1 MLQLQ
6 DVTVKAGGRAI
17 VSGVSLA
24 LRAGELTALLGPNGA
39 GKSTLMKLMA
49 GELAPQSGQVR
60 FHGRLLADWTPS
72 ELARHRSVL
81 PQSNQLA
88 FPFTVFEVVRL
99 GVEARSSRVGLEREV
114 SAALERVDLAGFGAR
129 RFSELSGGEQQRVH
143 LARVLSQIGAP
154 VGEDGR
160 PRLLFLDEPTSSL
173 DIRHQIAV
181 LEIARTFSRAG
192 GAVLAIVHDLNL
204 AAAFADRIAIMER
217 GTLAADGT
225 PREVFTSEVLETVFG
240 LPLHIHAAEGRPP
253 HVVPRAYGADFSRS
267 AYQQV

>member
-1 MLQLQ
+1 MSLLCLH

-17 VSGVSLA
+17 VSGVGLA

-39 GKSTLMKLMA
+39 GKSTLMKVMT
-49 GELAPQSGQVR
+49 GELAPDRGEVR
-60 FHGRLLADWTPS
+60 FHDRPLRDWTLA
-72 ELARHRSVL
+72 ELARHRAVL

-99 GVEARSSRVGLEREV
+99 GVEARGARIGLERDV
-114 SAALERVDLAGFGAR
+114 TAALERVDLAGFGAR

-154 VGEDGR
+154 VGADAC

-181 LEIARTFSRAG
+181 LEIARAFVRAG
-192 GAVLAIVHDLNL
+192 GAVLAILHDLNL
-204 AAAFADRIAIMER
+204 AAAFADRIAIMEGGR
-217 GTLAADGT
+217 LAADGT
-225 PREVFTSEVLETVFG
+225 PHEVFRADVLETVFG
-240 LPLHIHAAEGRPP
+240 LPLQIHAATGRPP
-253 HVVPRAYGADFSRS
+253 HVVPRAYGLDAAPS
-267 AYQQV
+267 V

>member
-17 VSGVSLA
+17 VSRVSLA

-39 GKSTLMKLMA
+39 GKSTLMKVMT
-49 GELAPQSGQVR
+49 GELAPESGQVR
-60 FHGRLLADWTPS
+60 FHGRSLAEWTPS
-72 ELARHRSVL
+72 ELARHRAVL
-81 PQSNQLA
+81 PHSNQLA

-99 GVEARSSRVGLEREV
+99 GVEARGSRVGLEREV

-217 GTLAADGT
+217 GHLAADGT
-225 PREVFTSEVLETVFG
+225 PRAVFTSEVLETVFG
-240 LPLHIHAAEGRPP
+240 LPLHIHAPEGRPP
-253 HVVPRAYGADFSRS
+253 HVVPRAYGADFSPPT
-267 AYQQV
+267 YQQV

>member
-1 MLQLQ
+1 MSVPILEVVDLH
-6 DVTVKAGGRAI
+6 AAYGRI
-17 VSGVSLA
+17 EVLRGVNLSVPRGA
-24 LRAGELTALLGPNGA
+24 VMALLGPNGA
-39 GKSTLMKLMA
+39 GKSTLMKVMT
-49 GELAPQSGQVR
+49 GELALHSGKVR
-60 FHGRLLADWTPS
+60 FHDRPLGDWTPL
-72 ELARHRSVL
+72 ELARHRAVL

-99 GVEARSSRVGLEREV
+99 GVEARPSRGGLEREV

-181 LEIARTFSRAG
+181 LEIARDFSRAG

-204 AAAFADRIAIMER
+204 AAAFADRIAIMAR
-217 GTLAADGT
+217 GRLAADGT
-225 PREVFTSEVLETVFG
+225 PHMVFKSELLEAVFG
-240 LPLHIHAAEGRPP
+240 LPLHIHAAEGHLP
-253 HVVPRAYGADFSRS
+253 HVVPRAYGTSLPLS
-267 AYQQV
+267 A